1 MRQKPRTLYLL
12 IMLCCC
18 LPQVLAAKTHIDR
31 SAGIKFLVPFK
42 NARVLRGPQAPQIQ
56 AQPQGQ
62 GQGQAGAASAPTPT
76 LVSTAIYAPQNNPWL
91 LVTVHGAA
99 HRITRQLAD
108 QLASPTQG
116 AKTAQAWLGAE
127 GHGLNN
133 FSFDKQQLRGTG
145 DLPEERGLKSK
156 IFIQLVKDRVTVLR
170 YNYRTAK
177 DLEGWQTVLSSLKV
191 GRLSKLSYQTLPDEA
206 PAPAL
211 RWIAG
216 ALGLA
221 ALALLITGSTW
232 WAYKSMARG
241 PETLPAPGYSP
252 TVGGAPNAAL
262 ATGDEPYIPIIVS
275 VMPGAGASV

>member
-12 IMLCCC
+12 IILCCC

-42 NARVLRGPQAPQIQ
+42 NARVLRGAQTPQVQ

-62 GQGQAGAASAPTPT
+62 EGAASAPTQT

-91 LVTVHGAA
+91 LITVHGAA

-108 QLASPTQG
+108 QLADPTQG
-116 AKTAQAWLGAE
+116 TKAAQAWLGTE
-127 GHGLNN
+127 GYGLNN
-133 FSFDKQQLRGTG
+133 FIFDKQQLRGTG
-145 DLPEERGLKSK
+145 DLPEERGMKSK
-156 IFIQLVKDRVTVLR
+156 ILMQLVRDRVTVLR

-177 DLEGWQTVLSSLKV
+177 DLDGWQTVLGSLKV

-206 PAPAL
+206 PVPAL

-232 WAYKSMARG
+232 WAYKSMTRG
-241 PETLPAPGYSP
+241 PETLPAAGYSP
-252 TVGGAPNAAL
+252 AVGGVPNAPL
-262 ATGDEPYIPIIVS
+262 ANGDEPYIPIIVD
-275 VMPGAGASV
+275 VKPGAGASV